1 MQSSESSIHA
11 EPADPVRPA
20 VLCVDDEISILK
32 SLQRLLLPENFEVVT
47 ATGGEQGLLL
57 LEKREFAVII
67 SDMRMP
73 GMTGAE
79 FLQLAAQRCP
89 DSQRLLL
96 TGYADIE
103 STIKAINQGQ
113 IQRYIQ
119 KPWSNEALVLQIKES
134 AEKYQ
139 LIKHNRALQQ
149 QLSVQNQKLAN
160 ANQLLE
166 QHVSKRTAQL
176 RSVLKQL
183 EQEHQSLLDLLFNFI
198 SVNPYLNGHFAQNL
212 ARTCHL
218 LCSHLKLEAKDHR
231 QIVMAGLLS
240 QIGLLGLDPS
250 LYNRPFHTLDST
262 ERQQYYAHPAMAQL
276 MLLPASHMALMSDA
290 IYHQYE
296 RYNGSGGPDHLIG
309 TDIPIGA
316 RIVALARDFWL
327 MVQKLEGPQEN
338 VFASAVQQLKMQ
350 QGSYYDPVLME
361 ILSSFSANDLS
372 GAEIIH
378 SSHLQLEVSE
388 LEAGMVLER
397 ALYNENRI
405 LLLPHGHVFTN
416 ASIAKLKQIEA
427 KRQKK
432 WTLLV
437 SAVKASAE

>member
-1 MQSSESSIHA
+1 MQSSESATHT
-11 EPADPVRPA
+11 EPVTPVRPS
-20 VLCVDDEISILK
+20 VLCVDDEVSILK

-47 ATGGEQGLLL
+47 ATSGEQGLLL

-119 KPWSNEALVLQIKES
+119 KPWTNEALVLQIRES
-134 AEKYQ
+134 VEKYH
-139 LIKHNRALQQ
+139 LIKHNRALQR
-149 QLSVQNQKLAN
+149 QLSLQNQKLAD

-166 QHVSKRTAQL
+166 QHVLKRTAQL
-176 RSVLKQL
+176 RKVLQQL
-183 EQEHQSLLDLLFNFI
+183 EKEHQSLLDLLFNFI
-198 SVNPYLNGHFAQNL
+198 SVNPHLNGQFAQHV

-218 LCSHLKLEAKDHR
+218 LCSHLKLETKEHR

-240 QIGLLGLDPS
+240 QIGLLGMDTS
-250 LYNRPFHTLDST
+250 LYSRPFHALDSN
-262 ERQQYYAHPAMAQL
+262 ERQQFCTHPAMAQL
-276 MLLPASHMALMSDA
+276 MLLPASHLALMSDA

-296 RYNGSGGPDHLIG
+296 RYNGSGSPDHLVG

-338 VFASAVQQLKMQ
+338 VFVSAVQQLKMQ

-361 ILSSFSANDLS
+361 ILSSFSVNDLS
-372 GAEIIH
+372 GAEIVQ
-378 SSHLQLEVSE
+378 SSHLQLGLAE
-388 LEAGMVLER
+388 LEEGMVLER
-397 ALYNENRI
+397 ALYNENRV
-405 LLLPHGHVFTN
+405 LLLPHGLR
-416 ASIAKLKQIEA
+416 SDSLCLK
-427 KRQKK
+427 
-432 WTLLV
+432 
-437 SAVKASAE
+437 